1 MRNSIFKKIFLLTSL
16 LLLPLGDLSAQST
29 TRRATTVRPKIST
42 NNKVNTTRRVAPV
55 SAAQSS
61 LASAMG
67 LIKSGRYQEAANSL
81 LSLSQRTDMKSSR
94 SQIKYLLGLCLM
106 EMNLNQVAAFQ
117 FVDVIRSGDQRWTR
131 QAIEKLLVVTDRLG
145 DETLLNYAIQRIDVN
160 LVPKQHREMLYFRL
174 GEIKQKARQ
183 FSEAVQYY
191 NRVEPQ
197 SRFYLNALY
206 NKGLSY
212 AEANQTDLAL
222 QSFQNLYNVR
232 SAARINDI
240 NRVSAQMGMARVYYQ
255 RQEWDKSIEA
265 YANIPRDSILWHDSM
280 FERSWAMLR
289 AARFRSALSN
299 FQSLHSTYYEDSY
312 IPETLLLR
320 SIVYLYICKYDEM
333 EKVLDLYERQY
344 GPTFNRLNTFLN
356 ARYRP
361 EAFFQEVN
369 KVFIMKKDQENK
381 KSLALPY
388 NVAKFVSE
396 EGNVR
401 RTYAYIKKV
410 SDEKKSIEDNINLRS
425 SALGVYAIRILN
437 NRIKSTKDQI
447 GDMVKAHLQN
457 MLGELRD
464 LNEQASF
471 IRYEMIN
478 GKKESIKKKMVN
490 KDLESEENQ
499 VDDNQDRSFYIQN
512 GYEYYPFKGE
522 YWLDEVGN
530 YHYLGK
536 QSCE

>member
-1 MRNSIFKKIFLLTSL
+1 MSAVIILTSL
-16 LLLPLGDLSAQST
+16 EVST
-29 TRRATTVRPKIST
+29 QTRGRPNRPT
-42 NNKVNTTRRVAPV
+42 NTRRVVQAPTG
-55 SAAQSS
+55 SG
-61 LASAMG
+61 LAGAMS
-67 LIKSGRYQEAANSL
+67 LIKSARYQEAASQL
-81 LSLSQRTDMKSSR
+81 LSLSKRSDMAAQRA
-94 SQIKYLLGLCLM
+94 QIKYLLGLCLM

-145 DETLLNYAIQRIDVN
+145 DETLLNYAIQRIDVAQ
-160 LVPKQHREMLYFRL
+160 VPKQHREMLFFRL
-174 GEIKQKARQ
+174 GEIKQKSKQ
-183 FSEAVQYY
+183 YSEAVQYY

-222 QSFQNLYNVR
+222 QSFQNLVNVR
-232 SAARINDI
+232 SGAKVNDI
-240 NRVSAQMGMARVYYQ
+240 NKVAAQMGIARIYYQ
-255 RQEWDKSIEA
+255 RHEWDKSIEA
-265 YANIPRDSILWHDSM
+265 YAGIPRDSLLWHDSM

-299 FQSLHSTYYEDSY
+299 FQSLHSTYYEDAY

-333 EKVLDLYERQY
+333 EKVVDLYERQY
-344 GPTFNRLNTFLN
+344 GPALNRMNTFLSSRKN
-356 ARYRP
+356 SETY
-361 EAFFQEVN
+361 FQEIN
-369 KVFIMKKDQENK
+369 KVFVMKKDPESR
-381 KSLALPY
+381 KSLVLPY
-388 NVAKFVSE
+388 NVLKYISE

-410 SDEKKSIEDNINLRS
+410 SEERKSVEENGSLRS
-425 SALGVYAIRILN
+425 SSLGQYALKILN

-447 GDMVKAHLQN
+447 GDMVKAHLMN
-457 MLGELRD
+457 MQSELRD

-471 IRYEMIN
+471 VRYEMIN
-478 GKKESIKKKMVN
+478 GKKEAIKKKIAN
-490 KDLESEENQ
+490 KDLEEEQAQ
-499 VDDNQDRSFYIQN
+499 VDDNQDRDFYIQN

-522 YWLDEVGN
+522 YWLDEIGN

>member
-1 MRNSIFKKIFLLTSL
+1 MKNIFKKISIIVSVFLVVASL
-16 LLLPLGDLSAQST
+16 ETSAQSARRSQVRAKT
-29 TRRATTVRPKIST
+29 TNKRTAVRQKT
-42 NNKVNTTRRVAPV
+42 ARRVQPAPRNNSLS
-55 SAAQSS
+55 SALS
-61 LASAMG
+61 
-67 LIKSGRYQEAANSL
+67 LIKSGRYQEAAGYL
-81 LSLSQRTDMKSSR
+81 LSLSKRPDMAPQKA
-94 SQIKYLLGLCLM
+94 QVKYLLGLCLM

-117 FVDVIRSGDQRWTR
+117 FVDVIRSNDRRWTR

-145 DETLLNYAIQRIDVN
+145 DETLLNYAVQRIDVAQ
-160 LVPKQHREMLYFRL
+160 VPKQHREMLFFRL

-183 FSEAVQYY
+183 YKEAVQYY

-222 QSFQNLYNVR
+222 RTFEDLINVR
-232 SAARINDI
+232 SSARVNDI
-240 NRVSAQMGMARVYYQ
+240 NKVAAEMGIARVYYQ
-255 RQEWDKSIEA
+255 RHEWDKSIEA
-265 YANIPRDSILWHDSM
+265 YASIPRDSLLWHDSM

-299 FQSLHSTYYEDSY
+299 FQSLHSSYYEDAY

-320 SIVYLYICKYDEM
+320 AIVYLYICKYDEM
-333 EKVLDLYERQY
+333 EKVVDLYERQY
-344 GPTFNRLNTFLN
+344 GPAYNKMNTFLSSRSSSD
-356 ARYRP
+356 AY
-361 EAFFQEVN
+361 FQEIN
-369 KVFIMKKDQENK
+369 KVFLMKKDPESK
-381 KSLALPY
+381 RALALPY
-388 NVAKFVSE
+388 NVLKYVSE

-401 RTYAYIKKV
+401 RSYAYIKRV
-410 SDEKKSIEDNINLRS
+410 SEERKSVEENMNLRS
-425 SALGVYAIRILN
+425 SPLGQYSLKILN

-447 GDMVKAHLQN
+447 GDMVKAHLLN
-457 MLGELRD
+457 MRSDLRD

-478 GKKESIKKKMVN
+478 GKKEAIKKKIAN
-490 KDLESEENQ
+490 KDLEDEQ
-499 VDDNQDRSFYIQN
+499 KQLDDNQDRSFYIQN

-522 YWLDEVGN
+522 YWLDEIGN

>member
-1 MRNSIFKKIFLLTSL
+1 MRNLIIKNVSFILSVVAVLTSL
-16 LLLPLGDLSAQST
+16 EASAQ
-29 TRRATTVRPKIST
+29 TRGKVQNKLVRPTVR
-42 NNKVNTTRRVAPV
+42 KVVQT
-55 SAAQSS
+55 AQGSS
-61 LASAMG
+61 IGSAMN
-67 LIKSGRYQEAANSL
+67 LIKGGRYQEAANLL
-81 LSLSQRTDMKSSR
+81 LSLSKRSELAGQR
-94 SQIKYLLGLCLM
+94 SQVKYLLGLCLM

-117 FVDVIRSGDQRWTR
+117 FVDVIKSGDQKLTR
-131 QAIEKLLVVTDRLG
+131 QSIEKLLVVTDRLG
-145 DETLLNYAIQRIDVN
+145 DETLLNYAVQRIDVAQ
-160 LVPKQHREMLYFRL
+160 VPKQHREMLYFRL
-174 GEIKQKARQ
+174 GEIKQKAKQ
-183 FSEAVQYY
+183 YSEAVQYY

-222 QSFQNLYNVR
+222 QSFQNLMNAR
-232 SAARINDI
+232 STAKVNDV
-240 NRVSAQMGMARVYYQ
+240 NKVAAQMGIARIYYQ
-255 RQEWDKSIEA
+255 RHEWDKSIEA
-265 YANIPRDSILWHDSM
+265 YASIPRDSLLWHDSM

-289 AARFRSALSN
+289 AARFRSTLSN
-299 FQSLHSTYYEDSY
+299 FQSLHSTFYEDAY

-320 SIVYLYICKYDEM
+320 AIVYLYICKYDEM
-333 EKVLDLYERQY
+333 EKVVDLYERQY
-344 GPTFNRLNTFLN
+344 GPALSRMNTFLTSRNN
-356 ARYRP
+356 AETY
-361 EAFFQEVN
+361 FQEIN
-369 KVFIMKKDQENK
+369 KVFLMKKDPESK

-388 NVAKFVSE
+388 NILKYISE

-410 SDEKKSIEDNINLRS
+410 SDERKSVEENMNLRS
-425 SALGVYAIRILN
+425 TQLGQYSLKILN

-447 GDMVKAHLQN
+447 GDMVKAHLLN
-457 MLGELRD
+457 MQSELRD

-478 GKKESIKKKMVN
+478 GKKEVIKKRISN
-490 KDLESEENQ
+490 KDLEEEQKQ
-499 VDDNQDRSFYIQN
+499 VNDDQDRNFYIQN

-522 YWLDEVGN
+522 YWLDEIGN